1 MIMFD
6 PISTCRSKLEFPSA
20 VSAASFGPGS
30 VELGVWPGQRTIGN
44 AFISFVRVSVYC
56 DFQSPVAI
64 GLLLIRGR
72 RRDGDE
78 LLRWLPAA
86 AVGFVV

>member
-1 MIMFD
+1 MMGGW
-6 PISTCRSKLEFPSA
+6 SKLEFPSA
-20 VSAASFGPGS
+20 ASAVDGELWSWISGARGVAPGR
-30 VELGVWPGQRTIGN
+30 RTIGD
-44 AFISFVRVSVYC
+44 AFISSVRVSVYC

-72 RRDGDE
+72 RRDDDE
-78 LLRWLPAA
+78 LLRWLLAA